1 MAKRSDP
8 FMNGRN
14 EGMLYAYNFAR
25 EHGLDALEEEIKL
38 RRLTNLPTKV
48 STKAMNECV
57 INIKNNV
64 VDTFVILLVSTL
76 RDELGFGEKRIQ
88 RVIDRFNQKA
98 ECIGEN
104 YVTWQDLIDDIRED
118 LGFELA
124 IRKND
129 KDVRC

>member
-1 MAKRSDP
+1 MAKND
-8 FMNGRN
+8 FMDGRN
-14 EGMLYAYNFAR
+14 EGMLYAFNYAK
-25 EHGLDALEEEIKL
+25 EHGIDALEEEIKL

-76 RDELGFGEKRIQ
+76 RDELGFGEKSIQ

-104 YVTWQDLIDDIRED
+104 YVTWQDLIDDIREE
-118 LGFELA
+118 LGFELG

>member
-64 VDTFVILLVSTL
+64 VDTFVLLLVQTL
-76 RDELGFGEKRIQ
+76 QDEFGFGPKRLK
-88 RVIDRFNQKA
+88 RVIDRFELKA
-98 ECIGEN
+98 SCIGEN
-104 YVTWQDLIDDIRED
+104 YLTWQDMIDTIREE